1 MLKHAFIQT
10 QNNPEKNDMND
21 MQVLILIDDRDME
34 IGHQIS
40 VEFLD
45 GSKRYDAA
53 DPLNLSLPDVYVME
67 SYSDGYYSAETMHQI
82 SKDHSHCIVYK
93 LKENDDKSDREYG
106 QRLLRKVRRVI
117 KEIKIKE
124 LQDEIDETIAKV
136 NRIELEKNQAIEALT
151 ILRDEQERLS

>member
-1 MLKHAFIQT
+1 
-10 QNNPEKNDMND
+10 MND

-67 SYSDGYYSAETMHQI
+67 SYPDGDYSAETMHQI

-93 LKENDDKSDREYG
+93 LKENDESVLKHDDKSDREYG